1 MSNNLHNIKLF
12 IDKAQKNKIIQGNI
26 YELLQNNYT
35 DNYNDDSYYKLRF
48 ALS

>member
-12 IDKAQKNKIIQGNI
+12 IAKAQKNKIIQGNI

-35 DNYNDDSYYKLRF
+35 DNYNDDSYYKLRC

>member
-12 IDKAQKNKIIQGNI
+12 ITKAQKNKIIQGNI